1 MPIATGED
9 SMATVVRIRTLSQQ
23 EPGKV
28 KMSVTIQSGKAEG
41 LSFQIS
47 IFDKGSPELNRE
59 EVRGLLQEFSRELQ
73 EALQQPLWY
82 E

>member
-1 MPIATGED
+1 LAT
-9 SMATVVRIRTLSQQ
+9 AVRIRTASQQ

-28 KMSVTIQSGKAEG
+28 WFNVTIESGRIRG
-41 LSFQIS
+41 LSFDIS

-82 E
+82 EK